1 MSRRDDQVD
10 DQVDELLT
18 AMLRLWA
25 AAPPVVRWRAL
36 RALADNRAGLQ
47 AMTVHQLLPEDG
59 SRRGLGDLA
68 RLLGVTTS
76 WVSQL
81 AALPRRH
88 AGLFSWG
95 RALAVAADLVALAER
110 AGSSRLSDEL
120 AGIVRRG
127 LYDTSP
133 LGDLEDAA
141 SRWALAAR
149 RQRRGPEADALV
161 ERLEGLLAQV
171 TPALDLDWL
180 ARTEVALGYQ
190 TARALAAGDLP
201 AAAKAPATRGLGA
214 GAIRTTGAEPA
225 AAATRPAAATAA
237 TSAEPSAVPPPR
249 RGPADPLPWSRYR
262 LRDR

>member
-1 MSRRDDQVD
+1 M
-10 DQVDELLT
+10 T
-18 AMLRLWA
+18 RLWA

-36 RALADNRAGLQ
+36 RELADNRAGLQ

-59 SRRGLGDLA
+59 SRRGLGELA
-68 RLLGVTTS
+68 RALGVTTS

-88 AGLFSWG
+88 AGLFAWG
-95 RALAVAADLVALAER
+95 RALAVASDLVALAER
-110 AGSSRLSDEL
+110 SGSSRLSGEL

-127 LYDTSP
+127 LHDTSP
-133 LGDLEDAA
+133 LSDLEDAA

-161 ERLEGLLAQV
+161 ERLDTLLARV

-180 ARTEVALGYQ
+180 ARAEIALGYQ
-190 TARALAAGDLP
+190 TGRPSAAGGT
-201 AAAKAPATRGLGA
+201 AA
-214 GAIRTTGAEPA
+214 GASGLSEASAGGVRATGAEPA
-225 AAATRPAAATAA
+225 AAPARPAAA
-237 TSAEPSAVPPPR
+237 SAEPPAVPGPR
-249 RGPADPLPWSRYR
+249 RGPSDPLPWSRYR